1 MFKNFKREFS
11 VMAGESVPKFGNFFL
26 TQKGD
31 PDWRKSLWN
40 RLKFNP
46 RKGILSEINYIN
58 WDHGLIPARRGL
70 VELVDY
76 S

>member
-1 MFKNFKREFS
+1 M
-11 VMAGESVPKFGNFFL
+11 
-26 TQKGD
+26 
-31 PDWRKSLWN
+31 WN